1 MTGTLIDLSHT
12 VEDGM
17 ITYRGLPAPAVC
29 DFWTRESTAGH
40 YGPGVTFQIGRI
52 DMVANTGTYLDTPF
66 HRYADGH
73 DLADLPL
80 ARCADLPGV
89 VARAADGG
97 RAIGPERL
105 AGLDLAGRA
114 VLVHTGWDRHWRTDA
129 YFEGHPFLTAEA
141 AEALVA
147 AGAALVGID
156 SLNIDDTDD
165 DRRPVHS
172 ILLAAAIPIVEHM
185 TGLVGLPDGAAFRFS
200 AVPVKV
206 RGMGSFPVRAYAR
219 LGGDAGAG

>member
-1 MTGTLIDLSHT
+1 MPELIDLSHA
-12 VEDGM
+12 VEHGM
-17 ITYRGLPAPAVC
+17 VTYRGLPAPAIC
-29 DFWTRESTAGH
+29 DFWSRESTRGH
-40 YGPGVTFQIGRI
+40 YAPGVEFQIGRI

-66 HRYADGH
+66 HRYPDGH

-89 VARAADGG
+89 VVRAAGAG
-97 RAIGPERL
+97 RPIGPERFV
-105 AGLDLAGRA
+105 GVELAGRA
-114 VLVHTGWDRHWRTDA
+114 VLVHTGWDRHWGTDA

-141 AEALVA
+141 AELLAA

-156 SLNIDDTDD
+156 SLNIDATDD
-165 DRRPVHS
+165 GRRPVHS
-172 ILLAAAIPIVEHM
+172 TLLAAAVPIVEHM
-185 TGLVGLPDGAAFRFS
+185 TGLDRLPDGAPFLFS

-219 LGGDAGAG
+219 LPPG

>member
-1 MTGTLIDLSHT
+1 MPELIDLSHA

-17 ITYRGLPAPAVC
+17 VTYRGLPAPAIC
-29 DFWTRESTAGH
+29 DFWTRESTEGH

-66 HRYADGH
+66 HRYPDGH

-80 ARCADLPGV
+80 ARCADLPGTV
-89 VARAADGG
+89 VRAAGAG
-97 RAIGPERL
+97 RAIGPERF

-114 VLVHTGWDRHWRTDA
+114 VLVHTGWDRCWGSDA

-141 AEALVA
+141 AELLAA

-156 SLNIDDTDD
+156 SLNIDSTDD
-165 DRRPVHS
+165 GRRPVHS
-172 ILLAAAIPIVEHM
+172 ILLAAAVPLVEHM
-185 TGLVGLPDGAAFRFS
+185 TGLDRLPDGVPFHFS

-219 LGGDAGAG
+219 LG

>member
-1 MTGTLIDLSHT
+1 M
-12 VEDGM
+12 E
-17 ITYRGLPAPAVC
+17 TYRGLPAPAIC
-29 DFWTRESTAGH
+29 DFWSRESTEGH

-52 DMVANTGTYLDTPF
+52 EMVANTGTYLDTPF

-89 VARAADGG
+89 VVRAGDAG
-97 RAIGPERL
+97 RAIGPERFD
-105 AGLDLAGRA
+105 GIELAGRA

-129 YFEGHPFLTAEA
+129 YFAGHPFLTLEA
-141 AEALVA
+141 AERLRD

-165 DRRPVHS
+165 GRRPVHS
-172 ILLAAAIPIVEHM
+172 TLLAAEIPIVEHM
-185 TGLVGLPDGAAFRFS
+185 TRLDQLPDAPAFRFS

-219 LGGDAGAG
+219 LAEPE

>member
-1 MTGTLIDLSHT
+1 MPDLIDLSHA

-17 ITYRGLPAPAVC
+17 ITYRGLPAPAIC
-29 DFWTRESTAGH
+29 DFWTRESTEGH

-66 HRYADGH
+66 HRYPDGH

-89 VARAADGG
+89 VVRAAGAG
-97 RAIGPERL
+97 RAIGPERF
-105 AGLDLAGRA
+105 ADHELAGRA
-114 VLVHTGWDRHWRTDA
+114 VLVHTGWDRHWGTDA
-129 YFEGHPFLTAEA
+129 YFAGHPFLTAEA
-141 AEALVA
+141 AELLAA

-156 SLNIDDTDD
+156 SLNIDSTDD
-165 DRRPVHS
+165 GRRPAHS
-172 ILLAAAIPIVEHM
+172 ILLAAAVPLVEHM
-185 TGLVGLPDGAAFRFS
+185 TGLDRLPQGAPFRFS

-206 RGMGSFPVRAYAR
+206 RGMGSFPVRAYAKV
-219 LGGDAGAG
+219 G